1 MKLSLLPV
9 PVRLL
14 DEITCG
20 EASASRKEKDM
31 QFFVYGS
38 PKERQQ
44 PRDPAALGKFM
55 EESIKKGIL
64 ITGGG
69 LHPKETRIHLT
80 DGKISITDGP
90 FLEAKELIPGF
101 TVIQV
106 DTREKA
112 IEWITNMRRLYGD
125 GETRLVQIFGAS

>member
-1 MKLSLLPV
+1 
-9 PVRLL
+9 
-14 DEITCG
+14 
-20 EASASRKEKDM
+20 M

-44 PRDPAALGKFM
+44 PRDPAELGKFM

-69 LHPKETRIHLT
+69 IHPKETRIVLA
-80 DGKISITDGP
+80 DGKVTITDGP
-90 FLEAKELIPGF
+90 FMEGKELIPGF

-106 DTREKA
+106 ETKEKA
-112 IEWITNMRRLYGD
+112 IEWVTNVRRLYGD
-125 GETRLVQIFGAS
+125 GETKLVQMFGPS

>member
-1 MKLSLLPV
+1 
-9 PVRLL
+9 VRQAPGR
-14 DEITCG
+14 IAG
-20 EASASRKEKDM
+20 AEASGKEQDM

-38 PKERQQ
+38 PTERQE
-44 PRDPAALGKFM
+44 PRDPAELGKFM

-69 LHPKETRIHLT
+69 LHRKETRILLSE
-80 DGKISITDGP
+80 GKVSITDGP

-106 DTREKA
+106 DTNEKA
-112 IEWITNMRRLYGD
+112 IEWVTNLRRLYGD
-125 GETRLVQIFGAS
+125 GETKLVQIFGPS

>member
-1 MKLSLLPV
+1 
-9 PVRLL
+9 
-14 DEITCG
+14 
-20 EASASRKEKDM
+20 M

-38 PKERQQ
+38 PTERQQ
-44 PRDPAALGKFM
+44 PRDPAELGKFM

-69 LHPKETRIHLT
+69 LHARESWIHVT
-80 DGKISITDGP
+80 EGKVSITDGP
-90 FLEAKELIPGF
+90 FMEAKELIPGF

-112 IEWITNMRRLYGD
+112 IEWVTNMRRFYGD
-125 GETRLVQIFGAS
+125 GETKLVQIFGPS